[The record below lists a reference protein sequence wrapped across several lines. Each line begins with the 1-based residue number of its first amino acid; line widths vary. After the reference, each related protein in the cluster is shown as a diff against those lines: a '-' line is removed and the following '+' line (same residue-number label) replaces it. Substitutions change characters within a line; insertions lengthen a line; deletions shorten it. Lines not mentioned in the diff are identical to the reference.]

1 MALLKLDATEKYIE
15 RNAIVLAKQKSATQT
30 EVEIML
36 GTKFTMT
43 TTYAAVKA
51 AMDNPAFIPIWSAV
65 VELPGL
71 ANQAIDPR
79 QVAAV
84 VEKNANDCFLYMQDG
99 RRITIAGETAA
110 DTAAALGYVA

>member
-1 MALLKLDATEKYIE
+1 MALLKLDGTEKYIE

-30 EVEIML
+30 TVDFML
-36 GTKFTMT
+36 GQTVTLT
-43 TTYAAVKA
+43 ATYAAVKTA
-51 AMDNPAFIPIWSAV
+51 LENPAFISIWSAI

-84 VEKNANDCFLYMQDG
+84 MEKNATDCYLFMQDG
-99 RRITIAGETAA
+99 RRLTIAGETAA